1 VSIHELIVYLRAKD
15 ASEAISF
22 YLKAFGAT
30 EQFRLVE
37 PSGRI
42 GYAELMFGNAS
53 VYISDEFPK
62 MNVHAPRQDEHST
75 FIMHIHVDDPDA
87 SIAMAVEADAEVLQE
102 AQDRFYGERSG
113 TIRDPFGYKWL
124 IGHSLEE
131 VEPDEMQRRY
141 NALFSE

>member
-1 VSIHELIVYLRAKD
+1 
-15 ASEAISF
+15 
-22 YLKAFGAT
+22 
-30 EQFRLVE
+30 
-37 PSGRI
+37 
-42 GYAELMFGNAS
+42 
-53 VYISDEFPK
+53 